1 MGLTRYIER
10 IDTSSTVDDSATLPF
25 EKRQKTRLRVTLD
38 QSGEEVGLVLPRG
51 SVLRDGDLLR
61 ADDSSV
67 IQIIAAREA
76 VSTVVNEDAGLLAR
90 AAYHLG
96 NRHVWVQIGDGWIR
110 YLTDHVL
117 DDMLIAMG
125 YPVAHEREPFE
136 PEGGAYSGTH
146 NHGGHSH
153 HHSHD

>member
-61 ADDSSV
+61 AQDTSV
-67 IQIIAAREA
+67 IQIIAEPEA
-76 VSTVVNEDAGLLAR
+76 VSTVASDDAGQLAR

-117 DDMLIAMG
+117 DDMLTAMG
-125 YPVAHEREPFE
+125 YQVAHEREPFE
-136 PEGGAYSGTH
+136 PEGGAYQ
-146 NHGGHSH
+146 GGHSH